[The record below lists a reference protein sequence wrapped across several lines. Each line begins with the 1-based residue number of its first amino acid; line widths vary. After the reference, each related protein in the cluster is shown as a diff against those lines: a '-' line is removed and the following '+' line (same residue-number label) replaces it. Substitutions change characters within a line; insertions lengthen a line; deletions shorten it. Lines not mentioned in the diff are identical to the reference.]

1 MEEIEQKAG
10 AQEHVPTVSELLIRA
25 REGLGLSQK
34 EVADHL
40 YLTISFIVYI
50 DEGSFEKIPKPAFI
64 RGYLR
69 SYAKMVELNGDE
81 IIAMY
86 EKVLKET
93 QASVEFKD
101 VTLETVGS
109 VNFTGPVLQAG
120 LIGLVGILVVIGLV
134 WWIAATGD
142 DTERP
147 VVVSQPG
154 LVPEGFESLEN
165 EQAGFDFIIQ
175 DQRVNEP
182 VFEGIEEGIEEAT
195 EGKVPPESETSEV
208 EEGLMQES
216 DTGDGQENI
225 SGAVVEP
232 GEDLARGFITKEVSL
247 VRNLDGDTNYIT
259 LDAGGIDEIEI
270 TFANDCWLEIEDG
283 NGDSIYGDLNRN
295 GDVLMVFGIAPFDL
309 LFGRATEVSLTFNG
323 HDIDIG
329 KYTRTDETAKVRLAN
344 NP

>member
-1 MEEIEQKAG
+1 MEEQLMEEIEQKSA
-10 AQEHVPTVSELLIRA
+10 AQEHVLTVSELLIRA

-34 EVADHL
+34 DVADHL

-50 DEGSFEKIPKPAFI
+50 DEGAFEKIPKPAFI

-69 SYAKMVELNGDE
+69 SYAKVVELNGDE

-86 EKVLKET
+86 EKVLKEA
-93 QASVEFKD
+93 QASIEFKD
-101 VTLETVGS
+101 VTEETVGS

-134 WWIAATGD
+134 WWIASASD
-142 DTERP
+142 EKP

-165 EQAGFDFIIQ
+165 EQAAFDFIIQ
-175 DQRVNEP
+175 DQRGYEP
-182 VFEGIEEGIEEAT
+182 RIGEI
-195 EGKVPPESETSEV
+195 VPPEIATSEV

-225 SGAVVEP
+225 FGAVVEP
-232 GEDLARGFITKEVSL
+232 GENLARGFITKEVSL
-247 VRNLDGDTNYIT
+247 VRNRDGDTNYIT

-270 TFANDCWLEIEDG
+270 TFANECWLEIEDG

-295 GDVLMVFGIAPFDL
+295 GDVLLVFGIAPFDL

-323 HDIDIG
+323 HEIDIG
-329 KYTRTDETAKVRLAN
+329 KYTRIDETAKVRLAN